1 MNCQR
6 TPVASMRHE
15 KQTDRN
21 ETMTANPI
29 QICVVIAAMNAR
41 DTIARAVSSAL
52 AQANVGEVIVVD
64 DASRDSTARAA
75 MDADDGSGRLIVMRL
90 AHNEGPAAARNQA
103 LTRSRLPYFCVLDAD
118 DFMLPGRMERL
129 LRLGGDPSGEMGWD
143 ILADDIVIVPQ
154 ELEAAG
160 FALESEGQAVDDRA
174 VLNVD
179 IETFV
184 TRNISRAGA
193 PRAELG
199 FVKPIISRRFLDAR
213 HLRYDERLRL
223 GEDYALYL
231 AALRAGARFKIVPA
245 CGYVAIERSDSL
257 SSTHK
262 AADLERLAE
271 LDRRHLAAPAGLT
284 AAEKK
289 ALSAHARAM
298 KAKFD
303 YAAALEARKSKGL
316 AAGLI
321 RAASAP
327 SAWRYIVAE
336 TLRAK
341 FPGNATKTYP
351 AGGNPPQ
358 RRSRLLIGLGNVEVA
373 PGAGSPNQPSV
384 STLLSAQE
392 G

>member
-1 MNCQR
+1 MPR
-6 TPVASMRHE
+6 D
-15 KQTDRN
+15 KQTDCN
-21 ETMTANPI
+21 DTMTANPI
-29 QICVVIAAMNAR
+29 QICVVVAAMNAR
-41 DTIARAVSSAL
+41 ATIARAVSSAL

-64 DASRDSTARAA
+64 DASRDTTAKAA
-75 MDADDGSGRLIVMRL
+75 MEADDGSGRLIVMRL

-103 LTRSRLPYFCVLDAD
+103 LARSRLAYFCVLDAD

-129 LRLGGDPSGEMGWD
+129 LSLGGDPSGSEGWD
-143 ILADDIVIVPQ
+143 ILADDIVIVPE
-154 ELEAAG
+154 ELESAG
-160 FALESEGQAVDDRA
+160 IALETAGPAADTGATMSVD
-174 VLNVD
+174 L
-179 IETFV
+179 ETFV
-184 TRNISRAGA
+184 TRNISRPGA

-231 AALRAGARFKIVPA
+231 AALRAGARFRIVPA
-245 CGYVAIERSDSL
+245 CGYVAIERPDSL

-262 AADLERLAE
+262 ANDLARLAE

-298 KAKFD
+298 QAKFD
-303 YAAALEARKSKGL
+303 YAAAIEARKSKGL
-316 AAGLI
+316 AAGLM
-321 RAASAP
+321 RAARAP
-327 SAWRYIVAE
+327 SAWRHIVAE

-341 FPGNATKTYP
+341 FPGTATNAGP
-351 AGGNPPQ
+351 AGRTTAE

-373 PGAGSPNQPSV
+373 PAAGTQKKPSV